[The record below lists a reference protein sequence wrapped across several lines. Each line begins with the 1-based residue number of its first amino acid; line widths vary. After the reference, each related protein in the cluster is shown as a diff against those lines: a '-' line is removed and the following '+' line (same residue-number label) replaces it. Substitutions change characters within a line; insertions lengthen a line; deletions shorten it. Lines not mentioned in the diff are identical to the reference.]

1 MRATGLPAAT
11 WALVRAG
18 GGVDPRAWPCGGREE
33 LDEPYPCAR
42 GSRGNT
48 GQHPAVGATRQ
59 RISGGCDKRADHARL
74 GGQHRAQP
82 RPCTAREARRE
93 LPCGGGRGGRAQGAD
108 RPTLVRPPV
117 VFRPVLT
124 LAGLARRSSGD
135 ATIVVRTAL
144 AAAFDGRPT
153 LMSNLDPV
161 VSPPRRRSID
171 RGSRSSPSVH

>member
-59 RISGGCDKRADHARL
+59 RISGGCDKRADHPVSAVNTVRSHVRALHAKL
-74 GGQHRAQP
+74 GVSSRAEAVVAAGRRGLIGP
-82 RPCTAREARRE
+82 RWSDRPWCSAQFSTSPGE
-93 LPCGGGRGGRAQGAD
+93 PGGRPGT
-108 RPTLVRPPV
+108 P
-117 VFRPVLT
+117 
-124 LAGLARRSSGD
+124 RSSS
-135 ATIVVRTAL
+135 
-144 AAAFDGRPT
+144 GRP
-153 LMSNLDPV
+153 
-161 VSPPRRRSID
+161 SPP
-171 RGSRSSPSVH
+171 PSTEGPL